1 MGAFSDYVS
10 ADAPAAPA
18 APDETLGDFSGGLRR
33 GLRSGGAAFNR
44 VAGTAAEAM
53 GFDGFARG
61 RIAAAQA
68 ADAENAADP
77 AKVST
82 YKDVIGAPDFS
93 TGLRRAV
100 DYGSNMLGESVPALG
115 AMAVGG
121 ALGGMR
127 GAAAGMLP
135 FSMGDVAARQEA
147 DPVAS
152 QESAG
157 LRLGKQA
164 LFGGADAA
172 LNTIVPASV
181 ASRMFGKAATAAAQL
196 PVSQI
201 LGRVGAD
208 AVAQG
213 AAGAAGEAV
222 KQVGVNPTKTLDMD
236 QIGEVA
242 VGGTAL
248 GAAMGGVG
256 AAGTLAR
263 KAAGAPGRAV
273 GGVVDAVGA
282 SAPVKALKDAVGP
295 EGYDLGGKASAA
307 LGAAS
312 DKASALMPGADGGID
327 LGGIAKGLQDS
338 LSSAKKSGRAFLDRV
353 AAGDVNATVDE
364 AAYVGKTPDEVRAM
378 QPEQDR
384 TRVAKLREIGAG
396 LMAQA
401 GDLSE
406 QARTQLAQAMNNI
419 EDPRAQAVVARVKKG
434 ADAVAEWSADVASSA
449 KLFAAGLVDEA
460 RGVKKSE
467 DYSGLRKQVMEP
479 VLAVMREA
487 RPELF
492 ETGEW
497 RTQKGMNTL
506 NQVASIVRMT
516 LDHVNRASPLSP
528 DKLLALIYVFGDR
541 AADVISSSYEAVH
554 GNADKAGTAE
564 LFRTLKALDDVADQN
579 KDLTEA
585 LRGLQDDSRDWYPLS
600 EYQLK
605 QHTQWLRAYAGR
617 SARAEVAGKSGVQ
630 MTLEKAQADYHDA
643 RIHRMLDSFYGK
655 NKDKV
660 LAVVEADRKATERM
674 HNQFDDGTET
684 VDGADRQL
692 SDEVLSEDADPTK
705 RKPVAQTPDPVYR
718 GEGGKDEFML
728 LAPEKAVGKGGFASA
743 TQQAIDAMTARYPDR
758 NVTFLRASEIG
769 DHPAKTATLNKLIEQ
784 SFKDHPEMSQADRL
798 KLANEQLKDYGFVVA
813 EGSRQETSMTE
824 RDLKGV
830 KLKRPEGSSADYKH
844 PSRIDVGGEVL
855 DAIKLSKWAEA
866 RNKDVQ
872 DYSNADNKSGLH
884 RAGRMFMEGLAAAH
898 ARIGKPMK
906 SDTIPDATQIGWHAD
921 GKTPLTWGEVKDLK
935 YGPAPSAEMRSL
947 QRAIDEAKKAG
958 DTDLAQE
965 IHDQFVLMDQPEI
978 TKTTDGIGV
987 YGKDYNAKRTAELK
1001 ELRKRI
1007 DRFEQQINDSGS
1019 RVWREKSRE
1028 ILGYMEARLERLYR
1042 EDSASVGGQKDTA
1055 KLERDPFG
1063 NVHEALRGRGEL
1075 RASGEGLD
1083 VKVKAVE
1090 GESLGDTVDIGG
1102 AEIRTN
1108 LTGNSRQVDE
1118 GLGGSPMPR
1127 ADAGRK
1133 PGLMSDAT
1141 KQMLIDKVKAMQ
1153 RNYTTA
1159 AGQAVAKRAL
1169 ALMDRIDSLPPP
1181 AHRALVSLLAKGT
1194 KMSDVAEVVNR
1205 LMPEKVEPKPVE
1217 RRTPEVADKAKRDA
1231 VLDKM
1236 LAKEDYS
1243 ALTTTGKTNAF
1254 LKRAYERYG
1263 ELMAMGD
1270 AKWDNPA
1277 FDRLAHMFDPG
1288 TSNMDLAS
1296 LFEDFDGIKGGGMTD
1311 AEIRAKLK
1319 AAAPEVA
1326 ANLPK
1331 AGADRQAAVR
1341 AGPEAEAA
1349 LDQANYSSMTKKFSK
1364 MGLQVHTELGRDGF
1378 AATHD
1383 SPVRHDGRFD
1393 WRSHAGKGEGNASFG
1408 AGTYLSTSDGTHKA
1422 YKKQFTARASAGA
1435 SRHPAVKAAREALD
1449 NASDDVIFLM
1459 QERDE
1464 LGPWRA
1470 DVGRS
1475 EHFASKA
1482 EAQAALDKWA
1492 ADRRAKI
1499 AGYAEKLRA
1508 MDSPGGPKY
1517 NRTAIHEEIA
1527 YLEGKLR
1534 DEAGNKPVDV
1544 QAEIDAATERRR
1556 EAQAHYDEV
1565 KSKYA
1570 GEGYRGDKSPTYEV
1584 SVSIGEDSLLD
1595 WNKPLSGQHPKVQEK
1610 LRAAGIDIAPRND
1623 WLGFVLDPN
1632 GVDEYM
1638 QHADELSRLV
1648 DTASPELA
1656 DRVFEA
1662 ATTAFDRRTEMR
1674 GPDYSDRWGET
1685 KDLKRFPAELIEE
1698 LRAVKSDGAAKA
1710 MEAFNEAL
1718 DWRDAGKD
1726 LGAAYRAQE
1735 ASASTGGQ
1743 AYRMLQ
1749 KKLGSQRAASEALQ
1763 AAGILG
1769 NVHDAQFG
1777 GEKQFRNYVIY
1788 DDSKI
1793 TTNYV
1798 HFDKTNSNPNASPR
1812 TAQQDA
1818 ALNAYFDKVLGP
1830 TIARDLNA
1838 NIPHAGEFVK
1848 AGTQHLINIS
1858 RFAMDPWGTG
1868 HHEALHSFFASM
1880 REASPTGEVARVLER
1895 AASSAP
1901 VMNQLRRLLKDH
1913 PEALKQLSDPEE
1925 AAAYMYQFWAAK
1937 KLTVGTQTHTI
1948 FSRIAAAVRRVLGI
1962 WSNDERALHILD
1974 YFHRGDFAVD
1984 RGQPDVVAQKL
1995 LLEHRNILVDQAAK
2009 LTKPLRELS
2018 SSVAVAGGQQLR
2030 DSGIP
2035 ALAQLADVIKLHGT
2049 SEGKDPGYMPA
2060 ARAEHTRVMNE
2071 VMDKL
2076 APFTAAQ
2083 MREALDAMQ
2092 QGVKAASKE
2101 ARQIQLLVQNP
2112 KVGLLPKMREY
2123 MGNAGVDVS
2132 QFGPDPTYFH
2142 RVWDTGFIAA
2152 HEKEFMAMLGKYQIS
2167 GDLKGDPRVIL
2178 QNLMATD
2185 GLEFRVETNM
2195 PGMQALKMRKLGFI
2209 TGADAEPFL
2218 RKDLLENLN
2227 SYVQQATRRAEWARR
2242 LGDQG
2247 EGLQDLLT
2255 KAAKQ
2260 GATPEQLAVAQRY
2273 VKSIDGTLGDTIDPK
2288 YRRLF
2293 GNMMVYQNIRLLPLA
2308 IFSSLPDSLG
2318 IMVRGG
2324 TVAESGRAFLRGM
2337 REIRK
2342 NFQKEGGKNDAATDL
2357 AELIGTIDSSQLM
2370 HTIGTSYSQG
2380 MVGNTG
2386 RRVND
2391 LFFRFNFMDQYNR
2404 SMRVAATEAAINFIK
2419 RHADGKA
2426 NKHSERW
2433 LAEIGLEAGA
2443 VKLDAEG
2450 RPDVTD
2456 PDVRMAIN
2464 RWVDGAVL
2472 RPDAADAPPWMADPR
2487 AALIAHLKKF
2497 TFSFQETILKR
2508 VAHEYRHGNYAPAMA
2523 LTSYVPM
2530 MLAADM
2536 AKGIIQGGGEEP
2548 DWKAGWDVGDYL
2560 GHAVQRAGLF
2570 GVGQFALDTY
2580 QGAQRDG
2587 PLGALGALGG
2597 PTVGQLTDGVE
2608 MLAGTQRPGTFLL
2621 NSMPANA
2628 LYSGMARDSGGGGS
2642 GLGAGHNRP

>member
-77 AKVST
+77 AKVSS

-164 LFGGADAA
+164 LFGGADAV

-181 ASRMFGKAATAAAQL
+181 ASRVVGKAATAAAQL

-273 GGVVDAVGA
+273 GDAVDAVGA
-282 SAPVKALKDAVGP
+282 SAPVKALKDAAGP

-307 LGAAS
+307 LGAAR
-312 DKASALMPGADGGID
+312 DKAAALMPGADGGID
-327 LGGIAKGLQDS
+327 LGGIAKGVRDT
-338 LSSAKKSGRAFLDRV
+338 AADAAEKSTDYFKSV
-353 AAGDVNATVDE
+353 AEGKEDLNPLK
-364 AAYVGKTPDEVRAM
+364 GKTPEEVLAMMPGLDAERAK
-378 QPEQDR
+378 
-384 TRVAKLREIGAG
+384 RVAEAATDVLNSAISPETRK
-396 LMAQA
+396 
-401 GDLSE
+401 
-406 QARTQLAQAMNNI
+406 
-419 EDPRAQAVVARVKKG
+419 AVSAAAANA
-434 ADAVAEWSADVASSA
+434 ADKASQQIIASA
-449 KLFAAGLVDEA
+449 KLAKDAAVDLGQKLDAGLKAMAA
-460 RGVKKSE
+460 RKPATDLGVKKSE
-467 DYSGLRKQVMEP
+467 DYSGLRAAINEHVIPALPRSALLGLDAPSTNK
-479 VLAVMREA
+479 LI
-487 RPELF
+487 
-492 ETGEW
+492 
-497 RTQKGMNTL
+497 
-506 NQVASIVRMT
+506 NQAGDLVRMLLEAAARKNEAVLPDGT
-516 LDHVNRASPLSP
+516 LQYVMD
-528 DKLLALIYVFGDR
+528 VFGDKTPQVLAAVYKATR
-541 AADVISSSYEAVH
+541 SDPRTSPAEANAVFGTINRIREMQKSQADLADVLSKNVREELQDSVTTGQVKRDAMWLRKYVEYAPKSVRPR
-554 GNADKAGTAE
+554 DKGGKSTTAE
-564 LFRTLKALDDVADQN
+564 AMSEEERFNHAEIRDHF
-579 KDLTEA
+579 EA
-585 LRGLQDDSRDWYPLS
+585 R
-600 EYQLK
+600 
-605 QHTQWLRAYAGR
+605 
-617 SARAEVAGKSGVQ
+617 
-630 MTLEKAQADYHDA
+630 
-643 RIHRMLDSFYGK
+643 YGK
-655 NKDKV
+655 NFEVV
-660 LAVVEADRKATERM
+660 LAAAEKEFKATQKTR
-674 HNQFDDGTET
+674 NQFDDGSET

-692 SDEVLSEDADPTK
+692 SDEVLSEDADPAK

-921 GKTPLTWGEVKDLK
+921 GKTPLTWGEVKGL
-935 YGPAPSAEMRSL
+935 
-947 QRAIDEAKKAG
+947 
-958 DTDLAQE
+958 
-965 IHDQFVLMDQPEI
+965 
-978 TKTTDGIGV
+978 
-987 YGKDYNAKRTAELK
+987 DY
-1001 ELRKRI
+1001 
-1007 DRFEQQINDSGS
+1007 SP
-1019 RVWREKSRE
+1019 EKSASTKAF
-1028 ILGYMEARLERLYR
+1028 EARLAALREEYKNGDEYERAATLR
-1042 EDSASVGGQKDTA
+1042 KVRDLHDQEVGGRDETRRWRGDDRYDADGRLTDEGARVLMQGDVDGGMEVERKTTHTDSVDEDQKVYTSEAITRAYLKDRGKSRAQREANKEPGDGRT
-1055 KLERDPFG
+1055 EVDPFG
-1063 NVHEALRGRGEL
+1063 PTHDVLRGRDE
-1075 RASGEGLD
+1075 
-1083 VKVKAVE
+1083 VP
-1090 GESLGDTVDIGG
+1090 G

-1141 KQMLIDKVKAMQ
+1141 KQLLIDKVEAMQ

-1217 RRTPEVADKAKRDA
+1217 RRTPEAADKAKRDA

-1349 LDQANYSSMTKKFSK
+1349 LDQANYSSMTKS
-1364 MGLQVHTELGRDGF
+1364 
-1378 AATHD
+1378 
-1383 SPVRHDGRFD
+1383 
-1393 WRSHAGKGEGNASFG
+1393 
-1408 AGTYLSTSDGTHKA
+1408 
-1422 YKKQFTARASAGA
+1422 RA
-1435 SRHPAVKAAREALD
+1435 
-1449 NASDDVIFLM
+1449 N
-1459 QERDE
+1459 
-1464 LGPWRA
+1464 
-1470 DVGRS
+1470 
-1475 EHFASKA
+1475 
-1482 EAQAALDKWA
+1482 
-1492 ADRRAKI
+1492 
-1499 AGYAEKLRA
+1499 
-1508 MDSPGGPKY
+1508 
-1517 NRTAIHEEIA
+1517 
-1527 YLEGKLR
+1527 
-1534 DEAGNKPVDV
+1534 VD
-1544 QAEIDAATERRR
+1544 
-1556 EAQAHYDEV
+1556 
-1565 KSKYA
+1565 
-1570 GEGYRGDKSPTYEV
+1570 
-1584 SVSIGEDSLLD
+1584 
-1595 WNKPLSGQHPKVQEK
+1595 
-1610 LRAAGIDIAPRND
+1610 
-1623 WLGFVLDPN
+1623 
-1632 GVDEYM
+1632 
-1638 QHADELSRLV
+1638 
-1648 DTASPELA
+1648 
-1656 DRVFEA
+1656 
-1662 ATTAFDRRTEMR
+1662 
-1674 GPDYSDRWGET
+1674 
-1685 KDLKRFPAELIEE
+1685 
-1698 LRAVKSDGAAKA
+1698 
-1710 MEAFNEAL
+1710 
-1718 DWRDAGKD
+1718 
-1726 LGAAYRAQE
+1726 
-1735 ASASTGGQ
+1735 
-1743 AYRMLQ
+1743 
-1749 KKLGSQRAASEALQ
+1749 
-1763 AAGILG
+1763 
-1769 NVHDAQFG
+1769 
-1777 GEKQFRNYVIY
+1777 
-1788 DDSKI
+1788 
-1793 TTNYV
+1793 
-1798 HFDKTNSNPNASPR
+1798 PNASPR

-1818 ALNAYFDKVLGP
+1818 ALNAYLDKVLGP
-1830 TIARDLNA
+1830 SIARDLNA

-1895 AASSAP
+1895 AASSTP
-1901 VMNQLRRLLKDH
+1901 VLNQLRKLLKDH

-1925 AAAYMYQFWAAK
+1925 AAAYMYQFWAAG
-1937 KLTVGTQTHTI
+1937 KLTVGSQTHTI

-1995 LLEHRNILVDQAAK
+1995 LLEHRNVLVDQAAK

-2092 QGVKAASKE
+2092 QGVKAVSKE

-2357 AELIGTIDSSQLM
+2357 AELIGTIDSAQLM

-2404 SMRVAATEAAINFIK
+2404 SMRVAATEAAISFIK

-2497 TFSFQETILKR
+2497 AFSFQETILKR

-2628 LYSGMARDSGGGGS
+2628 LYSGMARDSGGGS

>member
-77 AKVST
+77 AKVSS

-164 LFGGADAA
+164 LFGGADAV

-181 ASRMFGKAATAAAQL
+181 ASRVVGKAATAAAQL

-295 EGYDLGGKASAA
+295 EGYDLGGKAA
-307 LGAAS
+307 
-312 DKASALMPGADGGID
+312 ALMPGADGGID
-327 LGGIAKGLQDS
+327 LGGIAKGVRDT
-338 LSSAKKSGRAFLDRV
+338 AADAAEKSTDYFKSV
-353 AAGDVNATVDE
+353 AEGKEDLNPLK
-364 AAYVGKTPDEVRAM
+364 GKTPEEVLAM
-378 QPEQDR
+378 MPGLDAER
-384 TRVAKLREIGAG
+384 VKRVAEAATDVLNSAISPETRK
-396 LMAQA
+396 
-401 GDLSE
+401 
-406 QARTQLAQAMNNI
+406 
-419 EDPRAQAVVARVKKG
+419 AVSAAAANA
-434 ADAVAEWSADVASSA
+434 ADKASQQIIASA
-449 KLFAAGLVDEA
+449 KLAKDAAVDLGQKLDAGLKAMAA
-460 RGVKKSE
+460 RKPATDLGVKKSE
-467 DYSGLRKQVMEP
+467 DYSGLRAAINEHVIPALPRSALLGLDAPSTNKLINQAGDLLRMLLEAAARKNEAVLPDGTLQYVM
-479 VLAVMREA
+479 
-487 RPELF
+487 
-492 ETGEW
+492 
-497 RTQKGMNTL
+497 
-506 NQVASIVRMT
+506 
-516 LDHVNRASPLSP
+516 D
-528 DKLLALIYVFGDR
+528 VFGDKTPQVLAAVYKATR
-541 AADVISSSYEAVH
+541 SDPRTSPAEANAVFGTINRIREMQKSQADLADVLSKNVREELQDSVTTGQVKRDAMWLRKYVEYAPKSVRPR
-554 GNADKAGTAE
+554 DKGGKSTTAE
-564 LFRTLKALDDVADQN
+564 AMSEEERFNHAEIRDHF
-579 KDLTEA
+579 EA
-585 LRGLQDDSRDWYPLS
+585 R
-600 EYQLK
+600 
-605 QHTQWLRAYAGR
+605 
-617 SARAEVAGKSGVQ
+617 
-630 MTLEKAQADYHDA
+630 
-643 RIHRMLDSFYGK
+643 YGK
-655 NKDKV
+655 NFEVV
-660 LAVVEADRKATERM
+660 LAAAEKEFKATQKTR
-674 HNQFDDGTET
+674 NQFDDGSET

-921 GKTPLTWGEVKDLK
+921 GKTPLTWGEVKGL
-935 YGPAPSAEMRSL
+935 
-947 QRAIDEAKKAG
+947 
-958 DTDLAQE
+958 
-965 IHDQFVLMDQPEI
+965 
-978 TKTTDGIGV
+978 
-987 YGKDYNAKRTAELK
+987 DY
-1001 ELRKRI
+1001 
-1007 DRFEQQINDSGS
+1007 SP
-1019 RVWREKSRE
+1019 EKSASAKAF
-1028 ILGYMEARLERLYR
+1028 EARLAALREEYKNGDEYERAATLR
-1042 EDSASVGGQKDTA
+1042 KVRDLHDQEVGGRDETRRWRGDDRYDAEGRLTDEGARVLMQGDVDGGMEVERKTTHTDSVDEDQKVYTSEAITRAYLKDRGKSRAQREANKEPGDGRT
-1055 KLERDPFG
+1055 EVDPFG
-1063 NVHEALRGRGEL
+1063 PTHDVLRGRDE
-1075 RASGEGLD
+1075 
-1083 VKVKAVE
+1083 VP
-1090 GESLGDTVDIGG
+1090 G

-1141 KQMLIDKVKAMQ
+1141 KQLLIDKVEAMQ

-1217 RRTPEVADKAKRDA
+1217 RMTPEAAVAAARARADKERASRASADRERARADRELAESVRNMSDAELGELYVDVNVDRYHASGGGELEALTPFEEAVNREYEARRSAKRASAPNDKAKRDA

-1243 ALTTTGKTNAF
+1243 ALTTPGKTNAF

-1296 LFEDFDGIKGGGMTD
+1296 LFEDFDGTRGGGMTD

-1331 AGADRQAAVR
+1331 AGTDRQAAVR
-1341 AGPEAEAA
+1341 AGPQAEAA

-1364 MGLQVHTELGRDGF
+1364 MGLQIHTELGRDGF
-1378 AATHD
+1378 SATHD
-1383 SPVRHDGRFD
+1383 SPIRHEGKFD
-1393 WRSHAGKGEGNASFG
+1393 WRSHAGNGEGNAAFG
-1408 AGTYLSTSDGTHKA
+1408 AGTYLSTADGVHRA
-1422 YKKQFTARASAGA
+1422 YKGQFTAKVSSET
-1435 SRHPAVKAAREALD
+1435 SRHPAVMAAREAL
-1449 NASDDVIFLM
+1449 NRASEDVISLM

-1470 DVGRS
+1470 VVGRT

-1482 EAQAALDKWA
+1482 EAQAALDKWTA
-1492 ADRRAKI
+1492 ERRAKI
-1499 AGYAEKLRA
+1499 ADYAAKLREP
-1508 MDSPGGPKY
+1508 DRPGGVKY
-1517 NRTAIHEEIA
+1517 NRAALQKNID

-1534 DEAGNKPVDV
+1534 DDAGNKPVSLQD
-1544 QAEIDAATERRR
+1544 EIDAATERGRA
-1556 EAQAHYDEV
+1556 AQAHYDEV

-1570 GEGYRGDKSPTYEV
+1570 GAGYRGDKSPTYEV

-1595 WNKPLSGQHPKVQEK
+1595 WDKPLHEQNAEVRAKLMTLTDERKVELDWERDESYSTGEVTYSATDGGSEYTLK
-1610 LRAAGIDIAPRND
+1610 AGRAGWTVFRND
-1623 WLGFVLDPN
+1623 HPIGSGKTLAEAKSLAEIKTG
-1632 GVDEYM
+1632 
-1638 QHADELSRLV
+1638 ADIYYEL
-1648 DTASPELA
+1648 
-1656 DRVFEA
+1656 
-1662 ATTAFDRRTEMR
+1662 
-1674 GPDYSDRWGET
+1674 
-1685 KDLKRFPAELIEE
+1685 
-1698 LRAVKSDGAAKA
+1698 
-1710 MEAFNEAL
+1710 NE
-1718 DWRDAGKD
+1718 R
-1726 LGAAYRAQE
+1726 
-1735 ASASTGGQ
+1735 
-1743 AYRMLQ
+1743 
-1749 KKLGSQRAASEALQ
+1749 LGSQRAASEALQ

-1769 NVHDAQFG
+1769 HRYASGGGKNDAHP
-1777 GEKQFRNYVIY
+1777 NYVIY

-1798 HFDKTNSNPNASPR
+1798 YFDKTNSNPSASPR

-1818 ALNAYFDKVLGP
+1818 ALNAYLDKVLGP

-1995 LLEHRNILVDQAAK
+1995 LLEHRNVLVDQAAK

-2071 VMDKL
+2071 VMNKL

-2092 QGVKAASKE
+2092 QGVKAVSKE

-2357 AELIGTIDSSQLM
+2357 AELIGTIDSAQLM

-2628 LYSGMARDSGGGGS
+2628 LYSEMARDGGGS
-2642 GLGAGHNRP
+2642 GLGAGHARP